1 MTRTL
6 DTLIQQALMMQDL
19 DRAAGG
25 NTLVKGWYAD
35 LLPEEKELFDNW
47 TASMVELLTQTFGGF
62 REALVQ
68 VGENLARAFAEGFKN
83 PT

>member
-1 MTRTL
+1 MRTL

-19 DRAAGG
+19 DRAAGD
-25 NTLVKGWYAD
+25 TVMVKGWYAD

-47 TASMVELLTQTFGGF
+47 LLSMVELLEQTFGGF
-62 REALVQ
+62 QERLVEL
-68 VGENLARAFAEGFKN
+68 GEKATKAFAEAFKN